1 MRKVFFTDWKRAVL
15 SMGFL
20 TGIIGLVIAGICGGL
35 PAVTYMKEN
44 RVYDSQGSW
53 IYLAE
58 AVIHS
63 ELFLMAIP
71 LVSSLAYGAAFSDEL
86 KYRFAL
92 AGLVRTGWR
101 RYLSSKVIVTALSG
115 GLIVLFGVLLLLAGI
130 TLVVFL
136 DPKQGIFMK
145 TEIFPHLTE
154 VAGWIVLTCFSGSLW
169 ALLGGFFAA
178 VMKNK
183 YMVYTTPFILYYVL
197 NAFQERYY
205 SSLYILNPRE
215 WAAPRVIQIWEAG
228 LMVSVVGF
236 AAAAAF
242 VITMERRLKDA

>member
-63 ELFLMAIP
+63 EFFLMAIP

-115 GLIVLFGVLLLLAGI
+115 GLIVLFGVLLHLAGI
-130 TLVVFL
+130 TLVVFI
-136 DPKQGIFMK
+136 DRSEAGDFHENRNFSPPYRSGRVDS
-145 TEIFPHLTE
+145 PHL
-154 VAGWIVLTCFSGSLW
+154 F
-169 ALLGGFFAA
+169 
-178 VMKNK
+178 
-183 YMVYTTPFILYYVL
+183 
-197 NAFQERYY
+197 
-205 SSLYILNPRE
+205 
-215 WAAPRVIQIWEAG
+215 
-228 LMVSVVGF
+228 
-236 AAAAAF
+236 
-242 VITMERRLKDA
+242 